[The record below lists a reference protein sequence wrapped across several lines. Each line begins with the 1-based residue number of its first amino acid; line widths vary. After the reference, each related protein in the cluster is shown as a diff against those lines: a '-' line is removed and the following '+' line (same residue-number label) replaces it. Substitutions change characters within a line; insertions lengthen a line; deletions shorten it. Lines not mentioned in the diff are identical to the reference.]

1 MMSDPLENEA
11 IAEALAV
18 IDQSLERVHE
28 RGMLTS
34 SEVSDL
40 LLDVRLL
47 LARRAV
53 GSAPAPAATG
63 GAGGPNRMRRPR
75 ECVGGP
81 LALALRRRGITRH
94 IHLER
99 PRVGRALG
107 DVFR

>member
-1 MMSDPLENEA
+1 MSDTLENEA

-47 LARRAV
+47 LV
-53 GSAPAPAATG
+53 GVALDKEPAPAA
-63 GAGGPNRMRRPR
+63 N
-75 ECVGGP
+75 
-81 LALALRRRGITRH
+81 
-94 IHLER
+94 
-99 PRVGRALG
+99 
-107 DVFR
+107 

>member
-1 MMSDPLENEA
+1 MSDTLENEA

-47 LARRAV
+47 LV
-53 GSAPAPAATG
+53 GATFDKEPAPAA
-63 GAGGPNRMRRPR
+63 N
-75 ECVGGP
+75 
-81 LALALRRRGITRH
+81 
-94 IHLER
+94 
-99 PRVGRALG
+99 
-107 DVFR
+107 

>member
-1 MMSDPLENEA
+1 VRIAVNAEPRRDDVYGRGHGRAVLENMMSDTLENEA

-47 LARRAV
+47 LAGA
-53 GSAPAPAATG
+53 ALDKEPAPAA
-63 GAGGPNRMRRPR
+63 N
-75 ECVGGP
+75 
-81 LALALRRRGITRH
+81 
-94 IHLER
+94 
-99 PRVGRALG
+99 
-107 DVFR
+107 

>member
-1 MMSDPLENEA
+1 MSDTLENEA

-47 LARRAV
+47 LA
-53 GSAPAPAATG
+53 GAPVLDKEPAGTA
-63 GAGGPNRMRRPR
+63 N
-75 ECVGGP
+75 
-81 LALALRRRGITRH
+81 
-94 IHLER
+94 
-99 PRVGRALG
+99 
-107 DVFR
+107 